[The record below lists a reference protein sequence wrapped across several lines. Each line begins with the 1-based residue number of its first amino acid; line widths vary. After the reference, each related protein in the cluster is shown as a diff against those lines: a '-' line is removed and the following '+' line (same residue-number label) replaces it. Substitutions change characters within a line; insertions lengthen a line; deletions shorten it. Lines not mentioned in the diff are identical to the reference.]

1 MKRRQFISLLGG
13 AAAAW
18 PLAAR
23 AQQPGKIPRIG
34 LVSAQSRSAPNNAAF
49 EKRLAELGYQ
59 DGKDFIFDFVQ
70 VASLEAWETA
80 FQGLG
85 ARKVDIMV
93 AAGPEIAVK
102 TALATSDTIPIVM
115 IAIDYDPFARGY
127 VTSLARPSG
136 NITGIFL
143 RQIELTV
150 KRLQL
155 VKDAFPDMQAA
166 TVFWDRI
173 SADQWEAAR
182 DASGKLGLRVVG
194 IELREQPYDYDHA
207 LAQAARTIARTS
219 SCWCHHSFFSGSRTP
234 RRPGAAQSC
243 HIDVRLPRM
252 GRGGWSAV
260 LRAEHRR
267 DVPTCGRVGGPDC
280 EGSEANRPADRAA
293 DQVRTC
299 GQPQDRQRNRYRD
312 FDFNPAARRSG
323 DRIKM
328 PFCCGA

>member
-1 MKRRQFISLLGG
+1 MSVMKRREFITLLSG
-13 AAAAW
+13 AAVAW

-23 AQQPGKIPRIG
+23 AQQPAKMPRVG
-34 LVSAQSRSAPNNAAF
+34 LVSVQSRSAPNIAAF

-80 FQGLG
+80 FQELG

-127 VTSLARPSG
+127 ATSLARPSG

-166 TVFWDRI
+166 TVFWDRT

-182 DASGKLGLRVVG
+182 DASGKLGLRVAG
-194 IELREQPYDYDHA
+194 IELREQPYDYDRA
-207 LAQAARTIARTS
+207 LAQAAPDYRKNLLVLVS
-219 SCWCHHSFFSGSRTP
+219 PFFFR
-234 RRPGAAQSC
+234 
-243 HIDVRLPRM
+243 
-252 GRGGWSAV
+252 
-260 LRAEHRR
+260 
-267 DVPTCGRVGGPDC
+267 
-280 EGSEANRPADRAA
+280 DRARLADLARRNRATSMFGFREWVEAGGLLSYGPSIAGMYQRAAEYVGRIAKGAKPTDLPIEQPTKFELVVNLKTANAIGIEISTSILLRA
-293 DQVRTC
+293 DQV
-299 GQPQDRQRNRYRD
+299 
-312 FDFNPAARRSG
+312 
-323 DRIKM
+323 IE
-328 PFCCGA
+328 

>member
-1 MKRRQFISLLGG
+1 KGAAECSRLRYDPAGLARAWRGPYSGGARFFVRAIGKFTKSGSRSEPDPYAEWETASGRFQNDRMIERRDFITLIGG

-18 PLAAR
+18 PLGAR
-23 AQQPGKIPRIG
+23 AQQAAKMPRVG

-70 VASLEAWETA
+70 VASLEGWETA

-93 AAGPEIAVK
+93 AAGPEVAVP
-102 TALATSDTIPIVM
+102 TCAATSHTIPIVM
-115 IAIDYDPFARGY
+115 IAIDYDPFAHGY

-182 DASGKLGLRVVG
+182 DASAKLG
-194 IELREQPYDYDHA
+194 
-207 LAQAARTIARTS
+207 
-219 SCWCHHSFFSGSRTP
+219 
-234 RRPGAAQSC
+234 
-243 HIDVRLPRM
+243 
-252 GRGGWSAV
+252 
-260 LRAEHRR
+260 
-267 DVPTCGRVGGPDC
+267 
-280 EGSEANRPADRAA
+280 
-293 DQVRTC
+293 
-299 GQPQDRQRNRYRD
+299 
-312 FDFNPAARRSG
+312 
-323 DRIKM
+323 
-328 PFCCGA
+328 